1 MKNWATALR
10 ALSPRQVA
18 IAVFLMAFALR
29 VAGVLATHQYRDLE
43 RFELERTAISLAQT
57 GVFGNPYAIPTGPTA
72 HLSPGYP
79 LVLAALFRIFGTGIA
94 GEIVKQMLAC
104 ACSAAVC
111 AFIPALGRVMSI
123 PAAASVGAG
132 LFAALLPLKFRTET
146 QGDWET
152 PFGALGLMLVMAV
165 TLMAW
170 RGAPL
175 RWRLA
180 IWNGLAWSVAL
191 LFVSAFLPLF
201 FVVMIIGVAMAGSK
215 AYPRFVSVRYAS
227 VRYVAVVCLVVAL
240 SLAPWAW
247 RNWRALGSPVVMR
260 DNTGLELRVSNND
273 LAGPSEER
281 NYENGVYHRYH
292 PLQSEQEARKVAELG
307 EIAYNRLAMAEA
319 RAWIEAHPAR
329 FLQLTLQRAQW
340 YWFFSDGRFLLKAL
354 LLGIYTALALVG
366 VGYLYRRDRAAFA
379 IVLAVLVMVPL
390 PNYLVHVGLR
400 HRYMIDWLLTLLAS
414 LTVWEWTAGRSSRE
428 PTKFKPA

>member
-1 MKNWATALR
+1 MKNWAAAVR

-18 IAVFLMAFALR
+18 IAVFLLAFALR

-57 GVFGNPYAIPTGPTA
+57 GLFGNPYAIPTGPTA

-79 LVLAALFRIFGTGIA
+79 LLLAALFRMFGTGTVA
-94 GEIVKQMLAC
+94 EIVKQIFAC

-111 AFIPALGRVMSI
+111 AFIPAMGRVMNI
-123 PAAASVGAG
+123 PAAAGLGAA

-152 PFGALGLMLVMAV
+152 PFGALGLMLVMALTV
-165 TLMAW
+165 KAW
-170 RGAPL
+170 REARLDL
-175 RWRLA
+175 RAA
-180 IWNGLAWSVAL
+180 IWNGLAWGLAL

-201 FVVMIIGVAMAGSK
+201 FVVMLAGFAMAGSR
-215 AYPRFVSVRYAS
+215 AYPKYA
-227 VRYVAVVCLVVAL
+227 AIVCIVVAL
-240 SLAPWAW
+240 SLAPWAS

-281 NYENGVYHRYH
+281 NYENGVYHRFH
-292 PLQSEQEARKVAELG
+292 PLQSEAEARKVALLG

-319 RAWIEAHPAR
+319 RAWMQAHPAR

-340 YWFFSDGRFLLKAL
+340 YWFFSDGRFLFKAL
-354 LLGIYTALALVG
+354 LLGLYTALGLVG
-366 VGYLYRRDRAAFA
+366 MVSLYRRDRPAFA
-379 IVLAVLVMVPL
+379 MVLAVLVMVPL

-400 HRYMIDWLLTLLAS
+400 HRYMIDWLLILLAS
-414 LTVWEWTAGRSSRE
+414 LTVWEWTAKSNQSRLSNR
-428 PTKFKPA
+428 

>member
-1 MKNWATALR
+1 MNKWAAAVR

-18 IAVFLMAFALR
+18 IAIFLLAFALR
-29 VAGVLATHQYRDLE
+29 VVGVLATHQYRDLE

-57 GVFGNPYAIPTGPTA
+57 GLFGNPYAIPTGPTA

-79 LVLAALFRIFGTGIA
+79 LLLAALFRVFGTGIA
-94 GEIVKQMLAC
+94 AEIVKQVLAC

-111 AFIPALGRVMSI
+111 AFIPAVGRALRI
-123 PAAASVGAG
+123 PMAASVGAA
-132 LFAALLPLKFRTET
+132 LFAALVPLKFRTET

-152 PFGALGLMLVMAV
+152 PFGALALMLVMALTV
-165 TLMAW
+165 WVW
-170 RGAPL
+170 REGHLSL
-175 RWRLA
+175 RFA
-180 IWNGLAWSVAL
+180 VWNGLAWSVAL

-201 FVVMIIGVAMAGSK
+201 AVVMLIGMAMLRSQ
-215 AYPRFVSVRYAS
+215 AYLRFA
-227 VRYVAVVCLVVAL
+227 AVVCLVVAL

-273 LAGPSEER
+273 FAGPSEER

-292 PLQSEQEARKVAELG
+292 PLQSEAEARKVRDLG
-307 EIAYNRLAMAEA
+307 EIAYNRMAMAEA
-319 RAWIEAHPAR
+319 RAWIDAHPGR
-329 FLQLTLQRAQW
+329 FLQLTLQRAQR
-340 YWFFSDGRFLLKAL
+340 YWFFSDGRFLFKAL
-354 LLGIYTALALVG
+354 LLAFYTALALVG
-366 VGYLYRRDRAAFA
+366 MLYLYARDRAAFA

-400 HRYMIDWLLTLLAS
+400 HRYLIDWLLMLLAA
-414 LTVWEWTAGRSSRE
+414 LTVWENLNQRKDLSR
-428 PTKFKPA
+428 